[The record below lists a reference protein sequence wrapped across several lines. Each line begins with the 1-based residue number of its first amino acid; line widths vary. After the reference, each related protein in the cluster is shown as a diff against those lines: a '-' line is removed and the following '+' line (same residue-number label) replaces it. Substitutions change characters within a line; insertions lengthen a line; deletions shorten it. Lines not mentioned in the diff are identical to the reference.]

1 MATSH
6 HDTAGKALML
16 LLEHLRPFV
25 HGEMQRVHGDD
36 WRPRAEG
43 YLRRHEGAPVGSPAD
58 WDLIDLVE
66 IVVAEWNQ
74 CFRKRLSP
82 ADKTMLFEARATR
95 NQWAHQRKF
104 TADDAYRILDTVQR
118 LLLDLDALPAA
129 EKADQLKQQVLID
142 KQRAQARTARE
153 QAKKRSSTEG
163 TPQEGLISWR
173 DIIEPHP
180 DVAAGTFAQA
190 EFAADLAKVHRGD
203 GGPEYGDPRQFFQRT
218 YLTEGLQS
226 LLINGLKRLHGQ
238 AGDPVIELQTNFGGG
253 KTHSMLALYHL
264 TDPAVN
270 AGNLDGMA
278 EVLEKAGVDG
288 MPQVARAVLVG
299 TAISPGE
306 KRPKPDGTTVQT
318 LWGELAWQLGDSVG
332 KTAEAMAVVAENDAN
347 RTPPGS
353 DRLVELFK
361 LVGPSL
367 VLIDEWVAYVRHT
380 YERTDLPGGSFD
392 SNLTFAQSL
401 TEAAAGV
408 DDALLVASLPQSDIE
423 VGGDGGVQAL
433 KRLENTFGRKE
444 SNWKPA
450 NSDESY
456 EIVRRR
462 LFETIPSDK
471 MPAKEA
477 VADAFVKL
485 YEKNPKDFPADSR
498 DPNYRKRLDSAYP
511 IHPELFERLY
521 NDWSTLEQFQ
531 RTRGVLRLMAK
542 VIHAL
547 WTRGDGSLLIM
558 PGMVPIDD
566 DGVEHELVRYLPD
579 NWSPILHSEVD
590 GAGALAT
597 RIDGE
602 KPAYGR
608 YWAAR
613 RAARTVYIGS
623 APTLGAATRG
633 IDLDRVRLGCVQPGE
648 AIPTFGD
655 ALQSIVRESTH
666 LYADQSRF
674 WYSTEA
680 NVTRV
685 ANDRAA
691 RFEDDVVDA
700 WIESRMQAEQKNRGV
715 FGRVHACP
723 AESSD
728 VPDDDEARLVILGPA
743 APHAS
748 GGDESSSQA
757 MAAARQIFEQRGNS
771 PRLNRNTV
779 VFAAADVA
787 RLGPLRTGVR
797 SLMAWSSICD
807 EREELNLN
815 TFNQKLAEKNQQ
827 DAERTVEARLP
838 EAFGWVIVPTQD
850 EPTSPVVLA
859 ASRMSGSGTIA
870 ERASAR
876 LRRDEAILETFGGV
890 PLRLALD
897 RIDWHGKD
905 ALGVRQV
912 MEWFAQYVYFPRLV
926 TTKLVIRAIED
937 GVAKLTW
944 QADTFGYAQRYE
956 AGETGKLKMIQ
967 GIVAGAH
974 PKVLA
979 DGSDV
984 IVRAAVA
991 RQWLDEFEAAREQ
1004 RDYDDHMEAASMEF
1018 QLQQQDSEQD
1028 AQGQEGSNLDPT
1040 NIKPKRGDQDAST
1053 APSTRLR
1060 KRGFYGRIV
1069 TDPSKLTK
1077 DAASA
1082 AQNVIAHLAALEAA
1096 GIEIVLE
1103 IKADVPSGIDD
1114 ATQRTVG
1121 ENCRTLKFEHFEF
1134 ED

>member
-1 MATSH
+1 MAISNH
-6 HDTAGKALML
+6 EIAGKALMM

-36 WRPRAEG
+36 WRTRAER

-66 IVVAEWNQ
+66 IMVAEWNQ

-95 NQWAHQRKF
+95 NQWAHQRQF
-104 TADDAYRILDTVQR
+104 TADDAYRIFDTVQR
-118 LLLDLDALPAA
+118 LLVDLDQPRAA
-129 EKADQLKQQVLID
+129 EEADQLKQQVLLE
-142 KQRAQARTARE
+142 KQKAQARTAKE
-153 QAKKRSSTEG
+153 QAKRRAATEG
-163 TPQEGLISWR
+163 TPTEGLVSWR
-173 DIIEPHP
+173 EIIEPHP

-218 YLTEGLQS
+218 YLTEGLRS
-226 LLINGLKRLHGQ
+226 LLGNALKRLHGR

-264 TDPAVN
+264 TDPAVKAREL
-270 AGNLDGMA
+270 AGM
-278 EVLEKAGVDG
+278 EPVLEAADIDA
-288 MPQVARAVLVG
+288 MPRVARAVLVG

-306 KRPKPDGTTVQT
+306 KRRKPDGTTVQT

-332 KTAEAMAVVAENDAN
+332 RAAEAMAVVAENDAN

-367 VLIDEWVAYVRHT
+367 VLIDEWVAYIRHT

-401 TEAAAGV
+401 SEAASGV
-408 DDALLVASLPQSDIE
+408 DDVLLVASLPQSDIE

-433 KRLENTFGRKE
+433 KRLENTFARKE

-450 NSDESY
+450 NTDESY

-462 LFETIPSDK
+462 LFEPISPDK
-471 MPAKEA
+471 VPAKEA

-485 YEKNPKDFPADSR
+485 YEKNQKDFPADSR
-498 DPNYRKRLDSAYP
+498 DPNYRHRIDSAYP

-547 WTRGDGSLLIM
+547 WTRGDQSLLIM
-558 PGMVPIDD
+558 PGMIPIDD
-566 DGVEHELVRYLPD
+566 PGVEHELVRYLPD

-590 GAGALAT
+590 GPGALAT

-655 ALQSIVRESTH
+655 ALQSISRESTH

-691 RFEDDVVDA
+691 RYDEDSVDA
-700 WIESRMQAEQKNRGV
+700 WLVERIQAEQKKRGI

-728 VPDDDEARLVILGPA
+728 VPDDDEARLVILGPDA
-743 APHAS
+743 AHAS
-748 GGDESSSQA
+748 GGDETSSRA
-757 MAAARQIFEQRGNS
+757 MAAAREIFEHRGSS

-787 RLGPLRTGVR
+787 RLGPLRDAVR
-797 SLMAWSSICD
+797 SLMAWSSICE

-815 TFNQKLAEKNQQ
+815 TFNHKLAEKNRG
-827 DAERTVEARLP
+827 DASRTVEARLP
-838 EAFGWVIVPTQD
+838 EAFGWLIVPTQD
-850 EPTSPVVLA
+850 EPTAPVVLE

-870 ERASAR
+870 ERASTR

-905 ALGVRQV
+905 ALSVKQV

-944 QADTFGYAQRYE
+944 EAETFAYAERFE
-956 AGETGKLKMIQ
+956 SGNGGNGSLAGL
-967 GIVAGAH
+967 VAGQH

-979 DGSDV
+979 DGGDA
-984 IVRAAVA
+984 IVRSSLARKFLDDVAAA
-991 RQWLDEFEAAREQ
+991 AEQIDSENAARKADWESDQ
-1004 RDYDDHMEAASMEF
+1004 RAIADSGRTAGDSQVDGAGESERTATGATAA
-1018 QLQQQDSEQD
+1018 
-1028 AQGQEGSNLDPT
+1028 
-1040 NIKPKRGDQDAST
+1040 
-1053 APSTRLR
+1053 LR

-1069 TDPSKLTK
+1069 TDPSKLTR

-1082 AQNVIAHLAALEAA
+1082 AQNIIAHLAALDDA

-1103 IKADVPSGIDD
+1103 IKADIPSGIDD